1 LLNAEVTSLSGT
13 DTLYE
18 TAKVWRALVPATT
31 PEGTGGGP
39 GCGDGALDKG
49 RLEAFSDGVIAIIIT
64 IMVLELKAPHGAD
77 LGALIA
83 LASAFLSYVLSLT
96 LAISGWVAS
105 GVGEAFENGAR
116 DICDIG
122 IGPGR

>member
-1 LLNAEVTSLSGT
+1 MHWRLRRDTEHLVGLKVARLPSGFHNKAPAS
-13 DTLYE
+13 TLYE

-39 GCGDGALDKG
+39 GCGEGALDKG

-77 LGALIA
+77 LGALRPVRPPFSA
-83 LASAFLSYVLSLT
+83 TSSAFCM
-96 LAISGWVAS
+96 SGS
-105 GVGEAFENGAR
+105 TGT
-116 DICDIG
+116 ITITC
-122 IGPGR
+122 